1 MKKIILFILLLGFF
15 GAEQVWA
22 QARVFNSTN
31 DKIVVSDLKGLNE
44 IVINPKSSGVAMFLP
59 SDGIAKFN
67 LARYEGFNKISLGE
81 ASRLA
86 KGGKIALKDLSLD
99 DGSAAQTEKAGAQKA
114 QGLQVSGKESVK
126 KFGSA
131 RIGDDGEVHVS
142 SDSTINLSTGS
153 TFPNRSSA
161 LPETDLVLSNKSSYR
176 LSVLDG
182 IFKGFALASE
192 QASVGSKRTTTG
204 KLTFSLYFDPEVDSI
219 SSGRNHRW
227 AVINKIIVEGQDSLH
242 ITDSDLS
249 QISSGERTEKAT
261 KNNFNIDFL
270 VVAGPNAG
278 TVISAKRMTQLDLNI
293 GWNYVPI
300 EYLSNDGLPVRS
312 ILLLMVND
320 SKKPIIINRRSDADL
335 DSVNPDEIVFSGAN

>member
-15 GAEQVWA
+15 GAGQVWA
-22 QARVFNSTN
+22 QARIFNSTN

-59 SDGIAKFN
+59 SNGIAKFN
-67 LARYEGFNKISLGE
+67 LAKYEGFNKVPLGE
-81 ASRLA
+81 ATRLA
-86 KGGKIALKDLSLD
+86 KGGKIALRDLSLD
-99 DGSAAQTEKAGAQKA
+99 DGSTAQVEKVGAQKA
-114 QGLQVSGKESVK
+114 QGTQASGKSSAERFS
-126 KFGSA
+126 SA
-131 RIGDDGEVHVS
+131 RIREAGEVQAPS
-142 SDSTINLSTGS
+142 EQIMIS
-153 TFPNRSSA
+153 PAPQNRSSA
-161 LPETDLVLSNKSSYR
+161 LPGTDLVLSNKSSYR
-176 LSVLDG
+176 LTVLDG

-192 QASVGSKRTTTG
+192 QASAISKRTATG

-249 QISSGERTEKAT
+249 QISSGERTQKAT